1 MGQEVAEHRGPGQ
14 RFHVAATSDH
24 RFTSSGNVAVH
35 MCAGVEP
42 PLTLTSA
49 QVRIWID
56 KQLDR
61 YIDGWVGS
69 SVDKQRGRETD
80 RQTQTDRQTNRCQ
93 PPHTSPASIL
103 PKSSYLG
110 NFRHHLVIV
119 LAVCGVFVFCLASS
133 SAVERH

>member
-61 YIDGWVGS
+61 YIVDG
-69 SVDKQRGRETD
+69 SVVRWTRKEAEKQTD
-80 RQTQTDRQTNRCQ
+80 RHRQTDGQTDRQTDAS
-93 PPHTSPASIL
+93 HLTPAL
-103 PKSSYLG
+103 PRFSQNLP
-110 NFRHHLVIV
+110 I
-119 LAVCGVFVFCLASS
+119 
-133 SAVERH
+133 